1 MLTTVLMMLLSAGE
15 PAPADLAALLKE
27 AEAGNPAIAAAR
39 STILASEAVPS
50 QAEAPPDPVASIAYT
65 NETLDEL
72 TLGESED
79 SLLTFT
85 WTQEVP
91 YPGKLRLAGEA
102 ARREVD
108 VNRQRLQAARLDV
121 ASRVKQT
128 FAQLYLIDRT
138 VSILGDSRMLLV
150 SFQETARARYETGAG
165 LLQNVLKAQTE
176 VARLDADLER
186 LSQERRSVVAELNRL
201 VGRRQDAPLG
211 PALALPSAAQTIN
224 WAALESDAME
234 RSPEVLEMDAAV
246 LREEALLDL
255 AQRQLKPDLVWS
267 AAYTNRGDLEPMVMG
282 MFGVQLPLHRQQ
294 KQAQG
299 VTQASHSLDAARS
312 AAESA
317 RLGVL
322 SEVRDLTAR
331 AKRAEAVARLYAE
344 GVVPQAR
351 GSLESASAAYGVG
364 QVDFLTLITDF
375 SALLGYEIEYE
386 TQRSEG
392 ISALAALERLTAREL
407 VVPVA
412 ESTDERIDHE

>member
-1 MLTTVLMMLLSAGE
+1 M
-15 PAPADLAALLKE
+15 
-27 AEAGNPAIAAAR
+27 
-39 STILASEAVPS
+39 
-50 QAEAPPDPVASIAYT
+50 
-65 NETLDEL
+65 
-72 TLGESED
+72 
-79 SLLTFT
+79 
-85 WTQEVP
+85 
-91 YPGKLRLAGEA
+91 
-102 ARREVD
+102 
-108 VNRQRLQAARLDV
+108 
-121 ASRVKQT
+121 
-128 FAQLYLIDRT
+128 
-138 VSILGDSRMLLV
+138 
-150 SFQETARARYETGAG
+150 
-165 LLQNVLKAQTE
+165 
-176 VARLDADLER
+176 
-186 LSQERRSVVAELNRL
+186 VAELNRL

-246 LREEALLDL
+246 RREEALLEL

-317 RLGVL
+317 RLSVL